1 MKMPSTVLMLYRGH
15 NFHTKILRG
24 IILLKNVN
32 GVAALH
38 LSTLPDN
45 ALYLYQISRKYLRG
59 FHSYSANTIF
69 LLIFSK
75 RHNSFI
81 NIGEVNVLVLYTS
94 SDDA

>member
-1 MKMPSTVLMLYRGH
+1 MKMLSTVLMLYRGH

-45 ALYLYQISRKYLRG
+45 ALYLYQISLKYLRG
-59 FHSYSANTIF
+59 FHSYSANTIS

-81 NIGEVNVLVLYTS
+81 NIEVNVLVLYTS